1 MYMCVIVAKYFDN
14 VGWVGV
20 KNRDRNYVPDLSFRK
35 KKNKNTEVLYFWDD
49 ITQYCEGMNDSGIC
63 VLSASLMVLDDEKEI
78 TVRSKTPSKDG
89 IKIQKALRLTD
100 IQAVCMSLIKQK
112 LPGNTIVF
120 NKEECYLLEGAWSP
134 GGYADKDYK
143 YKIEKISHDQTV
155 ARTNHG
161 VWLKWAGYQY
171 SSDDGET
178 ASAISS
184 RSRLIIAEHIAKNAE
199 TPAQLIDWL
208 TKKYVDN
215 WQLNALRLTDEKK
228 MMRTTAQLMLV
239 PKENT
244 MFVRPIQ
251 SNITF
256 NFWKLNGSDS
266 KLWVELLSNRVLR
279 SGEDDPSIPTNLGH
293 LTD

>member
-1 MYMCVIVAKYFDN
+1 MCVVVAKYFDN

-49 ITQYCEGMNDSGIC
+49 ITQYCEGMNDSGVC

-78 TVRSKTPSKDG
+78 TVRTKTPSKDG
-89 IKIQKALRLTD
+89 IKIKKALKFTD
-100 IQAVCMSLIKQK
+100 VKAVAMSLIKQK
-112 LPGNTIVF
+112 LPGCTLIF
-120 NKEECYLLEGAWSP
+120 DRETCYLLEGAWEP
-134 GGYADKDYK
+134 GGYEDEKYK
-143 YKIEKISHDQTV
+143 YKIEEIPHDQTV

-171 SSDDGET
+171 SHDDSET

-184 RSRLIIAEHIAKNAE
+184 RSRLLIAEHVVKSAE
-199 TPAQLIDWL
+199 TPAQLIDLL

-239 PKENT
+239 PKELT
-244 MFVRPIQ
+244 MFVRPVQ

-256 NFWKLNGSDS
+256 NFWKLNNDNS

-279 SGEDDPSIPTNLGH
+279 RGEEDPDIPTNLDH
-293 LTD
+293 ITD

>member
-1 MYMCVIVAKYFDN
+1 MCVVVAKYFDN

-49 ITQYCEGMNDSGIC
+49 ITQYCEGMNDSGVC

-78 TVRSKTPSKDG
+78 TVRTKTPSKDG
-89 IKIQKALRLTD
+89 VKIQKALRLTD
-100 IQAVCMSLIKQK
+100 IKAVAMSLIKQK
-112 LPGNTIVF
+112 LPGCTIIF
-120 NKEECYLLEGAWSP
+120 DRETCYLLEGAWAP
-134 GGYADKDYK
+134 GGYEDKDYK
-143 YKIEKISHDQTV
+143 YKIEEIPHDQTV

-171 SSDDGET
+171 SSDDSET

-199 TPAQLIDWL
+199 TPAQLIDLL

>member
-1 MYMCVIVAKYFDN
+1 MCVVVAKYFDN

-49 ITQYCEGMNDSGIC
+49 ITQYCEGMNDSGVC

-78 TVRSKTPSKDG
+78 TVRTKTPSKDG
-89 IKIQKALRLTD
+89 IKIKKALQFTD
-100 IQAVCMSLIKQK
+100 VKAVAMSLIKQK
-112 LPGNTIVF
+112 LPGCTLIF
-120 NKEECYLLEGAWSP
+120 DRETCYMLEGAWAP
-134 GGYADKDYK
+134 GGYEDEEYK
-143 YKIEKISHDQTV
+143 YKIEEIPHHTTV

-171 SSDDGET
+171 THDDNET

-184 RSRLIIAEHIAKNAE
+184 RSRLIIAQHVVDSAE
-199 TPAQLIDWL
+199 TPAQLIDLL

-239 PKENT
+239 PKELT

-256 NFWKLNGSDS
+256 NFWKLNNDNS

-279 SGEDDPSIPTNLGH
+279 KGEEDPDIPTNLDH
-293 LTD
+293 ITD

>member
-1 MYMCVIVAKYFDN
+1 MCVVVAKYFDN

-35 KKNKNTEVLYFWDD
+35 NKNKNTETLYFWDD
-49 ITQYCEGMNDSGIC
+49 ITQYCEGMNDSGVC

-78 TVRSKTPSKDG
+78 TVRTRTPSKDG
-89 IKIQKALRLTD
+89 IKIKKSLKFTDVKAV
-100 IQAVCMSLIKQK
+100 AMSLIKQK
-112 LPGNTIVF
+112 LPGCTLIF
-120 NKEECYLLEGAWSP
+120 DRETCYMLEGAWEP
-134 GGYADKDYK
+134 GGYEDEKYK
-143 YKIEKISHDQTV
+143 YKIEEIPHDQTV

-171 SSDDGET
+171 SHDDSET

-184 RSRLIIAEHIAKNAE
+184 RSRLLIAEHVVKSAE
-199 TPAQLIDWL
+199 TPAQLIDLL

-239 PKENT
+239 PKELT
-244 MFVRPIQ
+244 MFVRPVQ

-256 NFWKLNGSDS
+256 NFWKLNNDKS

-279 SGEDDPSIPTNLGH
+279 RGEEDPDIPTNLDH
-293 LTD
+293 ITD

>member
-1 MYMCVIVAKYFDN
+1 MCVVVAKYFDN

-35 KKNKNTEVLYFWDD
+35 NKNKNTETLYFWDD
-49 ITQYCEGMNDSGIC
+49 ITQYCEGMNDSGVC

-78 TVRSKTPSKDG
+78 TVRTRTPSKDG
-89 IKIQKALRLTD
+89 IKIKKSLKFTDVKAV
-100 IQAVCMSLIKQK
+100 AMSLIKQK
-112 LPGNTIVF
+112 LPGCTLIF
-120 NKEECYLLEGAWSP
+120 DRETCYMLEGAWEP
-134 GGYADKDYK
+134 GGYEDEKYK
-143 YKIEKISHDQTV
+143 YKIEEIPHDQTV

-171 SSDDGET
+171 SHDDSET

-184 RSRLIIAEHIAKNAE
+184 RSRLLIAEHVVKSAE
-199 TPAQLIDWL
+199 TPAQLIDLL

-239 PKENT
+239 PKELT
-244 MFVRPIQ
+244 MFVRPVQ

-256 NFWKLNGSDS
+256 NFWKLNNDNS

-279 SGEDDPSIPTNLGH
+279 RGEEDPDIPTNLDH
-293 LTD
+293 ITD

>member
-1 MYMCVIVAKYFDN
+1 MCVEVAKYFDN

-35 KKNKNTEVLYFWDD
+35 NKNKNTETLYFWDD
-49 ITQYCEGMNDSGIC
+49 ITQYCEGMNDSGVC

-78 TVRSKTPSKDG
+78 TVRTKTPSKDG
-89 IKIQKALRLTD
+89 IKIKKALQFTD
-100 IQAVCMSLIKQK
+100 VKAVAMSLIKQK
-112 LPGNTIVF
+112 LPGCTLIF
-120 NKEECYLLEGAWSP
+120 DRETCYMLEGAWEP
-134 GGYADKDYK
+134 GGYEDEKYK
-143 YKIEKISHDQTV
+143 YKIEEIPHDQTV

-171 SSDDGET
+171 SHDDSET

-184 RSRLIIAEHIAKNAE
+184 RSRLLIAEHVVKSAE
-199 TPAQLIDWL
+199 TPAQLIDLL

-239 PKENT
+239 PKELT
-244 MFVRPIQ
+244 MFVRPVQ

-256 NFWKLNGSDS
+256 NFWKLNNDNS

-279 SGEDDPSIPTNLGH
+279 RGEEDPDIPTNLDH
-293 LTD
+293 ITD

>member
-1 MYMCVIVAKYFDN
+1 MCVVIAKYFDN

-78 TVRSKTPSKDG
+78 TVRSRTPSKDG
-89 IKIQKALRLTD
+89 AKIQKALKLTD
-100 IQAVCMSLIKQK
+100 LKAVCMSLIKQK
-112 LPGNTIVF
+112 LPGNTIIF
-120 NKEECYLLEGAWSP
+120 NQQECYLLEAAWAP
-134 GGYADKDYK
+134 GGYSDKDYR
-143 YKIEKISHDQTV
+143 YKIKKQDPGDIV

-171 SSDDGET
+171 GAEKNES

-184 RSRLIIAEHIAKNAE
+184 RSRLRIAEHVAQVAE
-199 TPAQLIDWL
+199 TPAQLIDLL
-208 TKKYVDN
+208 TRQYTDN
-215 WQLNALRLTDEKK
+215 HQLNAMRLADDKK
-228 MMRTTAQLMLV
+228 MMRTTAQLLLV
-239 PKENT
+239 PREGT
-244 MFVRPIQ
+244 MFVRPVQ

-256 NFWKLNGSDS
+256 NFWKLNEPGS

-279 SGEDDPSIPTNLGH
+279 SQGTEIINPISVDLNHNSD
-293 LTD
+293 

>member
-1 MYMCVIVAKYFDN
+1 MCVVVAKYFDN

-35 KKNKNTEVLYFWDD
+35 KKNKNTETLYFWDD

-89 IKIQKALRLTD
+89 VKIQKALRLTD
-100 IQAVCMSLIKQK
+100 IKAVCMSLIKQK

-120 NKEECYLLEGAWSP
+120 NREECYLLEGAWAP

-143 YKIEKISHDQTV
+143 YRIEEIPHNETV

-161 VWLKWAGYQY
+161 VLLKWAGYQY

-184 RSRLIIAEHIAKNAE
+184 RSRLLIAQHIADSAE
-199 TPAQLIDWL
+199 TPAQLIDML

-251 SNITF
+251 SNLTF

-279 SGEDDPSIPTNLGH
+279 SGDDDPSIPTNLGH
-293 LTD
+293 ITD

>member
-1 MYMCVIVAKYFDN
+1 MCVIVAKYFDN

-35 KKNKNTEVLYFWDD
+35 KKNKNTETLYFWDD
-49 ITQYCEGMNDSGIC
+49 ITQYCEGMNDNGIC

-78 TVRSKTPSKDG
+78 TVRTKTPSKDG

-100 IQAVCMSLIKQK
+100 IKAVAMSLIKQK
-112 LPGNTIVF
+112 LPGCTLIF
-120 NKEECYLLEGAWSP
+120 NRETCYLLEGAWAP
-134 GGYADKDYK
+134 GGYEDKDYK
-143 YKIEKISHDQTV
+143 YVIEEIPHDQTV

-161 VWLKWAGYQY
+161 LWLKWSGYQY
-171 SSDDGET
+171 GADDSESM
-178 ASAISS
+178 SAISS
-184 RSRLIIAEHIAKNAE
+184 RSRLLIAQHVVDHAQ

-215 WQLNALRLTDEKK
+215 WQLNAMRLTDERK

-239 PKENT
+239 PKDLT

-251 SNITF
+251 SNIKF
-256 NFWKLNGSDS
+256 NFWKLNGAKDN
-266 KLWVELLSNRVLR
+266 KMWVELLTNRVLR
-279 SGEDDPSIPTNLGH
+279 TGEDDPSIPTNLSH
-293 LTD
+293 IED

>member
-1 MYMCVIVAKYFDN
+1 MCVILAKYFPET
-14 VGWVGV
+14 GWVGV
-20 KNRDRNYVPDLSFRK
+20 KNRDRNYTPDLSFVK
-35 KKNKNTEVLYFWDD
+35 KKHKNTEALYFWDD

-63 VLSASLMVLDDEKEI
+63 ILSASLMVLDDEKEI
-78 TVRSKTPSKDG
+78 TIRSKKPSKDG
-89 IKIQKALRLTD
+89 IKIKKALQFTD
-100 IQAVCMSLIKQK
+100 IKAVCMSLIKQK
-112 LPGNTIVF
+112 LPGNTIIF
-120 NKEECYLLEGAWSP
+120 NSEECYLLEGAWAP

-143 YKIEKISHDQTV
+143 YKIEKISNDQTV

-171 SSDDGET
+171 GPDSSES

-184 RSRLIIAEHIAKNAE
+184 RSRQLIAQHIANNAE
-199 TPAQLIDWL
+199 SPAQLIDWL

-215 WQLNALRLTDEKK
+215 WQLNTLRLTDEKK
-228 MMRTTAQLMLV
+228 MMRTTAQLMMV
-239 PKENT
+239 PKEGT

-256 NFWKLNGSDS
+256 NFWKLNKPGT

-279 SGEDDPSIPTNLGH
+279 TGDQDPEIPTNLGH
-293 LTD
+293 ITD